1 MGTRR
6 PIVSALC
13 ATFLNC
19 NECTEDRNMRVA
31 HCRPATPK
39 TPRQSPY
46 FHELEPFSSK
56 LHPGWMHLFKHT
68 DAQANTGDPK
78 VARRSHSALA
88 RPQGVLDLM
97 ENSWCVARTAVGL
110 ILYDVYAYPVEI
122 QLPNACYHPML
133 PCGARQN
140 AKQACCV
147 ALQVW
152 SRRCQCS

>member
-6 PIVSALC
+6 PVVSALC
-13 ATFLNC
+13 AAFLNC
-19 NECTEDRNMRVA
+19 NECTENRNMRVA
-31 HCRPATPK
+31 HCRPAAPK

-56 LHPGWMHLFKHT
+56 LHPGWMHLFRHT
-68 DAQANTGDPK
+68 DAQPNTGDPK

-97 ENSWCVARTAVGL
+97 ENSWCVAITAVAWTLHGVHACPCRA
-110 ILYDVYAYPVEI
+110 IAAQSMVPFYATFWCQTRCDANV
-122 QLPNACYHPML
+122 LH
-133 PCGARQN
+133 
-140 AKQACCV
+140 

-152 SRRCQCS
+152 SRRG